1 MMLPSPQFNVMIAC
15 SVLVLFAYNYEK
27 TIYKIWI
34 LQADRRTEA
43 YLIKPK
49 P

>member
-1 MMLPSPQFNVMIAC
+1 MLPVPQFNVMIAC
-15 SVLVLFAYNYEK
+15 SVLFAYNYEK

-43 YLIKPK
+43 
-49 P
+49 